1 MVQVLTFLWLWPILA
16 MSFGTDPVSL
26 FTVIPSG
33 DDFVRE
39 DALFYTDLE
48 VAYDSALDWS
58 VELHGRVV
66 YIYERYGK
74 DDTII
79 KKVFA

>member
-1 MVQVLTFLWLWPILA
+1 MIQGLTFLWLGPILGLSFRSKP
-16 MSFGTDPVSL
+16 MSM
-26 FTVIPSG
+26 FTVIPAG

-39 DALFYTDLE
+39 DALFFFDLE
-48 VAYDSALDWS
+48 EAYDSALDWS

>member
-1 MVQVLTFLWLWPILA
+1 

-33 DDFVRE
+33 DDFVRD

-58 VELHGRVV
+58 VELGGRVV
-66 YIYERYGK
+66 YIYERYK
-74 DDTII
+74 KEYKII
-79 KKVFA
+79 EKVSA

>member
-1 MVQVLTFLWLWPILA
+1 MLFGIDPMFAVL
-16 MSFGTDPVSL
+16 
-26 FTVIPSG
+26 PSG

-58 VELHGRVV
+58 AELGGRVV
-66 YIYERYGK
+66 YIYERYKK
-74 DDTII
+74 DYKII
-79 KKVFA
+79 EKVWA